1 MFEAHYDLVWRV
13 LKGVGVPDASAED
26 GAQQV
31 FVIASRRIDDIEPG
45 RERAFLCAT
54 AVKLAAPLRAR
65 PNHVPVD
72 EALEPAAPDTPAD
85 EVHRKQQRALLERFL
100 SQLDD
105 ELRTAVVLSELE
117 GLSKKEVAEALGIPE
132 GTAAS
137 RLRRGREEL
146 QAIFKRWKAA
156 QR

>member
-31 FVIASRRIDDIEPG
+31 FMIAARRMDDIEPG
-45 RERAFLCAT
+45 KERAFLCAT
-54 AVKLAAPLRAR
+54 AVKIAAPLRAK

-72 EALEPAAPDTPAD
+72 EAAEPRSDHTPAD
-85 EVHRKQQRALLERFL
+85 EVHRQQQRALLARFL

-105 ELRTAVVLSELE
+105 DLRTVVVLSELE
-117 GLSKKEVAEALGIPE
+117 GLSKKEVADALGIPE

-146 QAIFKRWKAA
+146 QAIFTRWKAA

>member
-13 LKGVGVPDASAED
+13 LRGVGVPHASAED

-31 FVIASRRIDDIEPG
+31 FVIASRRIDDIETG

-65 PNHVPVD
+65 KDHVPVD
-72 EALEPAAPDTPAD
+72 EASEPVAPDTPAD
-85 EVHRKQQRALLERFL
+85 VVHRKQQRALLERFL